1 MMGRGNMLMITRE
14 ILIFCE
20 LEVKSFPLCI
30 DVPLLFRVFRFLAR
44 HILPLYSIEKIS

>member
-1 MMGRGNMLMITRE
+1 MITRE
-14 ILIFCE
+14 ILSFCE

-30 DVPLLFRVFRFLAR
+30 DVPLLLFVRFLAR